1 MLSQQ
6 GMLSPYRAL
15 DLTDEKGLLC
25 GKILGDLGADVIK
38 VERPR
43 GDIARNIGPFY
54 HDEDDP
60 EKSLFWFA
68 YNSNK
73 RGITLNIEDSDG
85 RDIFKRLAKGAD
97 FVIESFAPGYM
108 DRLGLGCD
116 ALMKINPA
124 LIMVS
129 ITPFGKSGPYRDY
142 KISDIVAWGM
152 GGYMYTVGDPAHGP
166 ARVSHHSQ
174 AYLHAGGRAAVGAL
188 LALYQRE
195 TTGEGQ
201 LVDVTIQEAVAAV
214 SIFHTPYWDM
224 LKTNS
229 LWSGEISGNVHRMR
243 QVWPCKDGYVV
254 YSFWGGSEGMRRS
267 RPLIDWMESEG
278 MADEFLKTFD
288 WSKFNTGKASPETI
302 DRIETPTLRF
312 FMSHTKAELLE
323 GAVKFRSMLYPVS
336 TAKDIVESP
345 QLASRQFWT
354 DLEHPELG
362 TTIRYP
368 GGFAHSTGP
377 SPRIARRA
385 PLVGEHNSEIYET
398 ELGMSK
404 EELLVLR
411 QAGVI

>member
-1 MLSQQ
+1 
-6 GMLSPYRAL
+6 MLSPYRAL

-38 VERPR
+38 IEKPG
-43 GDIARNIGPFY
+43 GDRARDIGPFCG
-54 HDEDDP
+54 DEADP

-68 YNSNK
+68 YNSSK
-73 RGITLNIEDSDG
+73 RGITLNLEAAEG
-85 RDIFKRLAKGAD
+85 REIFKKLLKNAD
-97 FVIESFAPGYM
+97 FVIESFPPGYM
-108 DRLGLGCD
+108 EGLGLGYEV
-116 ALMKINPA
+116 LEKTNPA

-129 ITPFGKSGPYRDY
+129 ITPFGKTGPYRDY

-152 GGYMYTVGDPAHGP
+152 GGYMYTVGDPGRGP
-166 ARVSHHSQ
+166 ARISHHSQ

-188 LALYQRE
+188 LALYHRE
-195 TTGEGQ
+195 ITGEGQ
-201 LVDVTIQEAVAAV
+201 QVDVTVQEAVAAV

-254 YSFWGGSEGMRRS
+254 YSYWGGSEGMRRS
-267 RPLIDWMESEG
+267 RPLIEWMESEG
-278 MADEFLKTFD
+278 MADEFLRTFD

-302 DRIETPTLRF
+302 ERIETPTLRF

-336 TAKDIVESP
+336 TAKDIAESP
-345 QLASRQFWT
+345 QLASREFWKGV
-354 DLEHPELG
+354 EHPELG
-362 TTIRYP
+362 TTLRYP

-377 SPRIARRA
+377 SPGISRPA
-385 PLVGEHNSEIYET
+385 PLIGEHNSEIYRG
-398 ELGMSK
+398 ELGMSN
-404 EELLVLR
+404 EELLVLT